1 MTTITL
7 KIQVPDEL
15 AARWEALS
23 EEEQEQ
29 FAVDALLDAFTA
41 IDEEVEEEP
50 VSYPLTPEDIAS
62 LGRGFADADAG
73 RGVDGAT
80 FFKDLDAHIG
90 RLKAAKL
97 CQQSWRQ
104 EPYQ

>member
-7 KIQVPDEL
+7 KIQIPDAL

-29 FAVDALLDAFTA
+29 FAAEALVDAFALA
-41 IDEEVEEEP
+41 DEEGEEEEAEP
-50 VSYPLTPEDIAS
+50 ASYPLTPEDIAS

-73 RGVDGAT
+73 RVVDGAT
-80 FFKDLDAHIG
+80 FFKNLDAHIA
-90 RLKAAKL
+90 RLKAAKA
-97 CQQSWRQ
+97 QSNQ
-104 EPYQ
+104 SEAA